1 MKRRKSMIIHKNKS
15 EQITGY
21 GFPSECDKV
30 EEISTMDLFKLLCWM
45 ILILLLVALG
55 SYLDGVQD

>member
-1 MKRRKSMIIHKNKS
+1 MIIHKNKN

-21 GFPSECDKV
+21 GFPSEYDKV

-55 SYLDGVQD
+55 SYLDGVQG